1 MVKQKW
7 LQRWGSVLLLALA
20 AAFVVRFGPLSAT
33 ATGRA
38 AGLQS
43 SPVKIHDIQGGGAT
57 SPLVGQT
64 VVTRGVVTGRKSNGF
79 FLQEPDVGADADP
92 ATSEG
97 IFVFTSSA
105 PPADAAIGN
114 SVEVTGKVSEF
125 VPSSDPLQPPLTEL
139 TAPSVTLLGTG
150 NPLPAPVLL
159 GASLPD
165 AAGAFDQLE
174 RLEGMRVRVDSLTV
188 VGPTLGN
195 ISEANATATTTGVF
209 YGVVT
214 GVARPFREPGIQAP
228 DPAPAGSIPP
238 IPRFDGNPEVLRVD
252 SRALGGSAIDVGT
265 GAVVTNLVGP
275 LDYAQRRYTIL
286 PDAATPPTVTG
297 GPTPTVV
304 SPQADAEITIASFNL
319 QRFYDTTN
327 DPSVSDVVLT
337 AAAFERRLAKA
348 SLAIR
353 NSLRAPDILGVVEM
367 ENLPTLESL
376 AARISADAVAA
387 GQSDPRYAAYLVEGN
402 DVGGIDVGFL
412 VKTAPVNGSVPRV
425 TVVSVTQEGKAAT
438 YLDPRDNT
446 PQTLNDRPPL
456 VLAAQVNHAN
466 GESFAVT
473 VIANHLRSLNGVD
486 SAVIE
491 GMATRGER
499 VRRKR
504 QAQAEFLANLV
515 QARQA
520 ANPNERIVVVGDF
533 NAFEFNDGF
542 ADVIGTIRGRPSP
555 NEETAVTGDGADL
568 VEPDLV
574 NLADTAPA
582 RARYSYVF
590 DGNAQSLDHVLVNR
604 ALVNATSECRLE
616 HPRINADFPETAR
629 NDGTSAVR
637 ISDHDPVVAYFR
649 AFGVGRPTK
658 RLPRPAHSE
667 KQRHSHGAVRTSAEP
682 DGLRHTRCRC
692 SLNYLKVICARRS
705 NERINL

>member
-20 AAFVVRFGPLSAT
+20 AAFVVRFGPLSAI

-43 SPVKIHDIQGGGAT
+43 SPVKIHDIQGAGAT

-658 RLPRPAHSE
+658 RLPRP
-667 KQRHSHGAVRTSAEP
+667 P
-682 DGLRHTRCRC
+682 
-692 SLNYLKVICARRS
+692 IRRS
-705 NERINL
+705 SVTRTVQ